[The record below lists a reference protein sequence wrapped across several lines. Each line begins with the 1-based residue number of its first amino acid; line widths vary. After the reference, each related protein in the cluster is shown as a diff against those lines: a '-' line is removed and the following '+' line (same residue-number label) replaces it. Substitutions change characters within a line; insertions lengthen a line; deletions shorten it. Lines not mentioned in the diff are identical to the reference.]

1 MTAPVEI
8 RNHWYTTANYKGT
21 ENGWTTAKA
30 HEYMPGV
37 KYTVSMWVNIVKTG
51 DNPSLTLY
59 PVGITPFTITS
70 SQRITFTTEARD
82 NGLIGLQATMTDCI
96 FVIVKPV
103 CVRQDQWA
111 LLTSLGLPDNF
122 FNYAT
127 LPEQKEEI

>member
-8 RNHWYTTANYKGT
+8 RNHWYPTANYKGT
-21 ENGWTTAKA
+21 ENGWTKAKA
-30 HEYMPGV
+30 HECTPGV

-51 DNPSLTLY
+51 DNPSLRLY
-59 PVGITPFTITS
+59 SIGIDPFTITS
-70 SQRITFTTEARD
+70 SQRVTFTTTAGN
-82 NGLIGLQATMTDCI
+82 NGLIGLQATMTDCT

-127 LPEQKEEI
+127 LPE